1 MLFTFY
7 GSYVPIECS
16 TNNIKI
22 VDDDHVHDNTKN
34 TWIWQRIISK
44 LLSAQCVIMA
54 NVISSEAGR
63 TCCCSSSIKVAI
75 HQEL

>member
-1 MLFTFY
+1 MLFNLY
-7 GSYVPIECS
+7 IPIECS
-16 TNNIKI
+16 TNNIEM

-34 TWIWQRIISK
+34 TWIWLRIISK

-54 NVISSEAGR
+54 NVISSEADR
-63 TCCCSSSIKVAI
+63 TCCRSSSIKVTI